1 MEIKSSM
8 KEATNENLINT
19 DEQKIIKKVDINI
32 LLNRVKNEK
41 KDAVVKKF
49 LITVG
54 ALGSLV
60 ITGIISIL

>member
-8 KEATNENLINT
+8 KEVTKENLLNT